1 MELSMKGR
9 EAIRSETVPLGGDI
23 EEKEILWTW
32 GSSLGSEGFEPH
44 IGHISPGVQTQED
57 KHP

>member
-1 MELSMKGR
+1 MKGR